1 MVTMICAMAVV
12 AGLIGV
18 FVYRIWEVVK
28 YFEDVDGGESNANM
42 GSCRVDIPMGC
53 IGKGVVHESEKEGR
67 VIHGEEEE
75 DKAEGTVEGEVLSLE
90 GNGGAISLDD
100 VWVEVKAEG
109 KTEAAGKENVAV
121 VAEHGLKA
129 AGKGKDRE
137 SEGRVVAGETVTC
150 GKGWNGWC

>member
-53 IGKGVVHESEKEGR
+53 IGKGVVQESEEVGEKEGR
-67 VIHGEEEE
+67 VIHGEEGE

-100 VWVEVKAEG
+100 VWVEVKDEG
-109 KTEAAGKENVAV
+109 KS
-121 VAEHGLKA
+121 KA
-129 AGKGKDRE
+129 ALKGKDRE

>member
-1 MVTMICAMAVV
+1 MVTTICAMAVI

-18 FVYRIWEVVK
+18 FVYRIWEVIK
-28 YFEDVDGGESNANM
+28 YFEDVDAGESNAYM

-53 IGKGVVHESEKEGR
+53 IGKGVVHESEEVGEKEGR
-67 VIHGEEEE
+67 EIHGE
-75 DKAEGTVEGEVLSLE
+75 EGTVEGEVLSLE

-100 VWVEVKAEG
+100 VWVEVKDEG
-109 KTEAAGKENVAV
+109 KAEAAGKEKVAV
-121 VAEHGLKA
+121 EAEQGLKA
-129 AGKGKDRE
+129 ALKGKDRE